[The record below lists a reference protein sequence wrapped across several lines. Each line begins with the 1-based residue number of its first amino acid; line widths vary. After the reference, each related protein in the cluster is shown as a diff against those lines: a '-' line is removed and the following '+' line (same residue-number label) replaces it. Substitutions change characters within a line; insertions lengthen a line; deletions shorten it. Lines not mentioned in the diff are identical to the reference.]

1 MQKVVS
7 NSSPIIHLAK
17 IGKIELLKEY
27 FQIITISEIV
37 YSECIVEGKD
47 RGEVELIKS
56 AEWIKVLQLKDRNL
70 VRLLQSSLD
79 NGESEAIAL
88 SLEIGADLILLDDS
102 DAREKARLYGLKIT
116 GTIGILLRAKIDG
129 KIVSLKDDL
138 KRLKET
144 GFWISDKL
152 EASLLKEVGENP

>member
-17 IGKIELLKEY
+17 IGTIELLKEY

-37 YSECIVEGKD
+37 YSEYIVEGKD
-47 RGEVELIKS
+47 RREVELIKN
-56 AEWIKVLQLKDRNL
+56 ADWIKVLQLKDRNL

-129 KIVSLKDDL
+129 KIVSLKEEL

-152 EASLLKEVGENP
+152 EASLLKEVGETP